1 MALSKLPCRPTPIC
15 VQCVSGI
22 HVYVRG
28 GFILRVSC
36 VPGLRDLDD
45 ILAIYTRVPT
55 DTPMGRMH
63 STVYPEI
70 SGIVSAVGNANLGA
84 GTMPWSNQI
93 RIVAYHS
100 GSYARVGQRIGALQS
115 CLNECSAGADLH
127 GVIFCVTVRGR

>member
-45 ILAIYTRVPT
+45 ILAIYTPVPT
-55 DTPMGRMH
+55 APPMGRMH

-93 RIVAYHS
+93 RIVPYHC
-100 GSYARVGQRIGALQS
+100 GSHGGAGSAIQS
-115 CLNECSAGADLH
+115 CLNEVSAGVDLH